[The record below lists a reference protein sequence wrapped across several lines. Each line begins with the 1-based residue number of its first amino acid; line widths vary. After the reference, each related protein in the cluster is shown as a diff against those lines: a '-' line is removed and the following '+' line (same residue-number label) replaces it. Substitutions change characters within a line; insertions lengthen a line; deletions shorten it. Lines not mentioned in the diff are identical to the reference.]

1 MDATAHLQSPAV
13 TVVIASHD
21 HRAQLLE
28 ALGGLTRQIGSDFSE
43 FEVVVVLDG
52 CSDGTAAALRGFPTP
67 FSLTIIEQVRTGLAA
82 ARNRGLAAARGK
94 IALFLDDDVI
104 PGEHLVAAHRSLHEP
119 LSNLVVLGEITH
131 STKKRSSWDAYD
143 DAMREKRQTALRTSE
158 EPSGIHS
165 ARNLSVRR
173 DLAQAMG
180 GFRGHL
186 PGNQEV
192 ELGYRL
198 RQAGT
203 RFEFSHEATVE
214 DSGQS
219 DYAAWKERQSTR
231 GKLDVATY
239 DQSPDGQGLERL
251 LACFNERNALGRI
264 VVAAMLRH
272 RRLAPPVMRWA
283 EDIAALTYAIRLAGL
298 SRAAYSVIANTLY
311 WSGVRDSLR
320 GNKAF
325 FSGLKAARRSP
336 ALARLRIPQE
346 EARPAAR

>member
-1 MDATAHLQSPAV
+1 MDATASLHRPAV
-13 TVVIASHD
+13 SVVIASHD
-21 HRAQLLE
+21 HRAQLFE
-28 ALGGLTRQIGSDFSE
+28 ALASLTRQIGSDFAE
-43 FEVVVVLDG
+43 FEAVVVADG
-52 CSDGTAAALRGFPTP
+52 CSDGTAAALREYPTP
-67 FSLTIIEQVRTGLAA
+67 FSLTIIEQVRSGLAA
-82 ARNRGLAAARGK
+82 ARNRGLAAARGE

-104 PGEHLVAAHRSLHEP
+104 PGEHLVAAHRRLHP
-119 LSNLVVLGEITH
+119 PSSNVVVLGEITP

-143 DAMREKRQTALRTSE
+143 DAMREKRQTALSTSE

-165 ARNLSVRR
+165 ARNFSVRR
-173 DLAQAMG
+173 ELVQALG

-203 RFEFSHEATVE
+203 CFVFSHEATVE

-219 DYAAWKERQSTR
+219 DYQTWKERQSTR

-239 DQSPDGQGLERL
+239 DASPDGQGMERL
-251 LACFNERNALGRI
+251 LACFNQRNALGRV

-272 RRLAPPVMRWA
+272 RRLAPHVMRWA
-283 EDIAALTYAIRLAGL
+283 EDVATLTYAMGLARL
-298 SRAAYSVIANTLY
+298 SRAAYSMVANTLY

-336 ALARLRIPQE
+336 ALARPRISQQE
-346 EARPAAR
+346 TRPAVR